1 MGGKGKKWEKRCTLN
16 FFLLIINEYSF
27 FFSIGGVWR
36 EKVKRGKGREREREK
51 EREREREGQRERERG

>member
-36 EKVKRGKGREREREK
+36 ERR
-51 EREREREGQRERERG
+51 